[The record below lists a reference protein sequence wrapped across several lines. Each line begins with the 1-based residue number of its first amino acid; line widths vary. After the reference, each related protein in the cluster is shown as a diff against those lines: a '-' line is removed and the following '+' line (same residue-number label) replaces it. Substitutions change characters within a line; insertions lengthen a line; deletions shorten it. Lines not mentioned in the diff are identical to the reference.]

1 MGRGIGNCQ
10 VYNSKEELIKIFD
23 TKVPEKLKNFYQAR
37 RLLSELYSSSEF
49 ELKFKLQPG
58 DIMMFDNHRLLHGRT
73 AYNANEGMRHL
84 QGCYLEFDATDGK
97 LRHLAR
103 KFQ

>member
-1 MGRGIGNCQ
+1 
-10 VYNSKEELIKIFD
+10 
-23 TKVPEKLKNFYQAR
+23 
-37 RLLSELYSSSEF
+37 
-49 ELKFKLQPG
+49 
-58 DIMMFDNHRLLHGRT
+58 MMFDNHRLLHGRT
-73 AYNANEGMRHL
+73 AYDANEGMRHL

>member
-1 MGRGIGNCQ
+1 MIKDR
-10 VYNSKEELIKIFD
+10 KE
-23 TKVPEKLKNFYQAR
+23 KVRLLFANDYKPYIEKLRK
-37 RLLSELYSSSEF
+37 L
-49 ELKFKLQPG
+49 ELKFKLKPG

-73 AYNANEGMRHL
+73 AYDANEGARHL

-103 KFQ
+103 KFS

>member
-1 MGRGIGNCQ
+1 MDDDGDYKQ
-10 VYNSKEELIKIFD
+10 VRYSTRVDYVPPLD
-23 TKVPEKLKNFYQAR
+23 TEKLNTFYR
-37 RLLSELYSSSEF
+37 SRKLLSDLYSASDF

-73 AYNANEGMRHL
+73 AYDSNEGMRHL